1 MKTLILCVVTLL
13 LATQLQAQNK
23 PRRVVEEQLNQT
35 TNKWQQSF
43 ETNYFYTPD
52 NQLDSVVAYDASS
65 RIIGRS
71 YIKDYWGN
79 DQPTYSHVDQKISAT
94 NYKLQSI
101 WIDSF
106 QQGFHTSQTQKK
118 IKSGSEY
125 VYTWWPSYYDFDHEL
140 SLGNESYTFSS
151 AGKVSD
157 YSRTLYIYETDNN
170 NAVIKTTSISW
181 ATIGAEPDTSA
192 IEYYTRDQ
200 NNIIRSIDVQK
211 FVNTKLAKRYRFTN
225 IEWQS
230 LVKGSEPPLEWT
242 LPVQSLV
249 VDNRF
254 KNKEYIKQ
262 ATLEKW
268 DTTTNAWISDHPVIR
283 LVDDKGR
290 LIEEIYDTTYRY
302 ISYTDKGETAQRDT
316 RYINGTD
323 TTYGVGYRYEFT
335 YNPDGTLAATHFD
348 YRPAGPD
355 SDFYPYGRTLY
366 EYGLADVTTKPE
378 TQEILL
384 SAYPSITRGDLTVSL
399 DAKLLAKGST
409 LKIYSPTGELLES
422 ITPTSSTLSIDLSA
436 YPSGMYLIQVS
447 TGTQQAQQRVIR
459 ID

>member
-1 MKTLILCVVTLL
+1 MRTLILCVVALL
-13 LATQLQAQNK
+13 IATQLQAQNK

-35 TNKWQQSF
+35 TNKWQQIF

-52 NQLDSVVAYDASS
+52 NELDSVIAYDGSS
-65 RIIGRS
+65 RIVGRD
-71 YIKDYWGN
+71 YIKDANGN
-79 DQPTYSHVDQKISAT
+79 DQPRYSHVDQKISAT

-125 VYTWWPSYYDFDHEL
+125 VYTWAPTYYDFTHEL
-140 SLGNESYTFSS
+140 TLGNEYYTFSS

-157 YSRTLYIYETDNN
+157 YNHTLYVYETDNN

-211 FVNTKLAKRYRFTN
+211 FVNAKLARRYRFTN

-242 LPVQSLV
+242 LPVQSLIIE
-249 VDNRF
+249 NRF

-268 DTTTNAWISDHPVIR
+268 DTTTNAWIPDHPVIR

-290 LIEEIYDTTYRY
+290 LTEEIYDTTYRY
-302 ISYTDKGETAQRDT
+302 LTYTDKGETAQRDT

-335 YNPDGTLAATHFD
+335 YNTDGTLASNYFY

-355 SDFYPYGRTLY
+355 SAFYPYNRTFY
-366 EYGLADVTTKPE
+366 EYGLAGVTAKPKD
-378 TQEILL
+378 QEILL
-384 SAYPSITRGDLTVSL
+384 TAYPSVTKGDLTLSL
-399 DAKLLAKGST
+399 NAKVVANDAT
-409 LKIYSPTGELLES
+409 LKIYSPIGELLQS
-422 ITPTSSTLSIDLSA
+422 ITPANNTLSIDLSA
-436 YPSGMYLIQVS
+436 YPSGMYLIQLS
-447 TGTQQAQQRVIR
+447 AGAYQAQQKVIR
-459 ID
+459 VD